1 MTSARKDSLKLVE
14 GVKDGL
20 KGAQGEEKK
29 KGIQF
34 LYSFNLLEY
43 NIMGV
48 TMTTGNHSKYSQV
61 DVSQTVSF
69 IYTCSEH

>member
-1 MTSARKDSLKLVE
+1 MKLVE

-20 KGAQGEEKK
+20 MGAQGGEK
-29 KGIQF
+29 KGILF

-61 DVSQTVSF
+61 DVSVRVSSF
-69 IYTCSEH
+69 INTCHEH